1 MIKKLIPFMLASLL
15 TFVPVAS
22 AKSRVYG
29 LIGSS
34 SDSSNPF
41 HMSVGGT
48 LSKELGY
55 NFSLGIDGNIL
66 LENSNYEISGALDLE
81 KKLGD
86 FSLGSSVGTSIVN
99 QQNPLHISNTS
110 VREPIP
116 ESSIFIRPY
125 LTRKISNKIRFVADY
140 TRNFANDEMFNN
152 NYPRDRFS
160 VGLSYKID

>member
-1 MIKKLIPFMLASLL
+1 MNKKLIPFMLASLL
-15 TFVPVAS
+15 TFVPAAS
-22 AKSRVYG
+22 AKSRIYG

-41 HMSVGGT
+41 HMSLGGT

-55 NFSLGIDGNIL
+55 DFSLGIDGNVL

-86 FSLGSSVGTSIVN
+86 FSLGSGIGTSLVN
-99 QQNPLHISNTS
+99 QQNPLHISNAP

-116 ESSIFIRPY
+116 ESSVFIRPY
-125 LTRKISNKIRFVADY
+125 LTRKISNKVRFVANY
-140 TRNFANDEMFNN
+140 TRNFATDELFNN

-160 VGLSYKID
+160 IGLDFKVD